1 VTFAVISGGGT
12 VGGSVAST
20 DFTGV
25 AVSGPWTLGAPGENG
40 VRAAVSGLQPV
51 AFTLSAL
58 GSGGLSGL
66 SYELEGATIGNASH
80 SGVSSRIVFGQ
91 NGEFSTEVMVRP
103 GQGDPVLLEGHGVYW
118 TSDSVIFLK
127 YASGFQSSLFQAL
140 GLWSP
145 DGPADFDTG
154 SILGDAI
161 RILRCWGEDCYDSV
175 WTYRRVVPSPG

>member
-1 VTFAVISGGGT
+1 
-12 VGGSVAST
+12 
-20 DFTGV
+20 
-25 AVSGPWTLGAPGENG
+25 
-40 VRAAVSGLQPV
+40 
-51 AFTLSAL
+51 
-58 GSGGLSGL
+58 
-66 SYELEGATIGNASH
+66 
-80 SGVSSRIVFGQ
+80 
-91 NGEFSTEVMVRP
+91 MVRP

-140 GLWSP
+140 SLWSP
-145 DGPADFDTG
+145 DGPADSDTG